1 MRRYIKIKVIKIQS
15 DISPDSWYRPTPFGI
30 SIKKIW
36 IGHEVCTSPTSYL
49 NLAKMTLGQCHDTP
63 TSYAMFKK
71 QTLPIYLLKKI

>member
-1 MRRYIKIKVIKIQS
+1 MIFNQMRRYIKIKVIKIQS
-15 DISPDSWYRPTPFGI
+15 DISSDGWYRPTPFGI

-63 TSYAMFKK
+63 TS
-71 QTLPIYLLKKI
+71 